1 MNTTARRSWDGLAA
15 VIAAFVGLLAL
26 CVSGY
31 TAYLQ
36 RQQVR
41 AQVWPYLETG
51 ISSSKRGVSL
61 SNKGVGP
68 AIIRSAQ
75 VLVDGKPQRNWPA
88 VFRALDLNFGH
99 HIPYSTINGVVIS
112 ANDRL
117 DQLVFPTAEDFN
129 AYAKQAA
136 RVELRVCYCSS
147 LGECW
152 TYHDA
157 AMLLPGTAHQPV
169 EQCPVL
175 GDEQFFDN
183 ESAEPAQPADHQ
195 EKQS

>member
-1 MNTTARRSWDGLAA
+1 MNAQPRRNWDGLAA

-68 AIIRSAQ
+68 AIIRSVQ
-75 VLVDGKPQRNWPA
+75 ILVDGKPQRNWPA
-88 VFRALDLNFGH
+88 VFRALGLNYGH
-99 HIPYSTINGVVIS
+99 HIPYSTINGVVIA
-112 ANDRL
+112 ANERV
-117 DQLVFPTAEDFN
+117 DQLVFPSAEDFN
-129 AYAKQAA
+129 AYARLTQ
-136 RVELRVCYCSS
+136 RVELNVCYCSS

-152 TYHDA
+152 AYRDK
-157 AMLLPGTAHQPV
+157 AMLLPGDAHKPV
-169 EQCPVL
+169 AQCPVL

-183 ESAEPAQPADHQ
+183 ENAEPASTDGNQ
-195 EKQS
+195 EKQP

>member
-1 MNTTARRSWDGLAA
+1 MYTARSAATGIRRTCSIRCSLATSFTTVSAITNTSAASTRCSQPRRTEYRNMDEAQLPQATREALAKSPQRREWDGVAA

-75 VLVDGKPQRNWPA
+75 VLVDG
-88 VFRALDLNFGH
+88 
-99 HIPYSTINGVVIS
+99 
-112 ANDRL
+112 
-117 DQLVFPTAEDFN
+117 
-129 AYAKQAA
+129 
-136 RVELRVCYCSS
+136 
-147 LGECW
+147 
-152 TYHDA
+152 
-157 AMLLPGTAHQPV
+157 
-169 EQCPVL
+169 
-175 GDEQFFDN
+175 
-183 ESAEPAQPADHQ
+183 
-195 EKQS
+195 